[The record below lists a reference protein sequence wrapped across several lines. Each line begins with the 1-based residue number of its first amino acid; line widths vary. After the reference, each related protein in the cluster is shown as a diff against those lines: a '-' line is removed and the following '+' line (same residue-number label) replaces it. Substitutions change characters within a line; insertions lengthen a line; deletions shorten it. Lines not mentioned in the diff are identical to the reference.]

1 LDRAFHLQNG
11 DAVSAYISKHGRD
24 EKDRAAATEA
34 RPAWGIAEEMTLA
47 RTKRGKTGGSRS
59 PWQILRDAHGGDDD
73 AKNLWREYA
82 LTMQGRR
89 QQVWSNGLKDAI
101 GLNDVEDEEAAEGE
115 EYTEDEDEL
124 IMTWD
129 RRQWRRIRRRRGEIL
144 DAAETGGAVGVREL
158 LDDDGSLIDHD
169 DRSRSETDAPP
180 VMTDSLRDILSR
192 SIWSPAE
199 LDQFLD
205 YVAS

>member
-1 LDRAFHLQNG
+1 
-11 DAVSAYISKHGRD
+11 
-24 EKDRAAATEA
+24 
-34 RPAWGIAEEMTLA
+34 
-47 RTKRGKTGGSRS
+47 
-59 PWQILRDAHGGDDD
+59 
-73 AKNLWREYA
+73 
-82 LTMQGRR
+82 
-89 QQVWSNGLKDAI
+89 
-101 GLNDVEDEEAAEGE
+101 
-115 EYTEDEDEL
+115 
-124 IMTWD
+124 MTWD